1 MATGPVTPSLAP
13 LVIRLSANFSA
24 EETDVD
30 VGGASRDWL
39 NGSDWN
45 VTDLADASN
54 ATYWNGD
61 NVIFISLTSA
71 VLGVLILAT
80 IVGECSLSF
89 ALAWLDGRLAAA
101 LGL

>member
-1 MATGPVTPSLAP
+1 MAAGTVTLAP
-13 LVIRLSANFSA
+13 LVIRLSGNFSA
-24 EETDVD
+24 DDTDVD
-30 VGGASRDWL
+30 NTSRHWL

-45 VTDLADASN
+45 VTDLADTSN

-80 IVGECSLSF
+80 IVGECCVSF
-89 ALAWLDGRLAAA
+89 ALNWTAVQEMCSTDI
-101 LGL
+101 

>member
-1 MATGPVTPSLAP
+1 MATGTVTPSLAP
-13 LVIRLSANFSA
+13 LVIRLSGNFSA

-30 VGGASRDWL
+30 VGTTSRHWL

-45 VTDLADASN
+45 VTDLADTSN

-80 IVGECSLSF
+80 IVGECCVSF
-89 ALAWLDGRLAAA
+89 ALNWTAGQEMCSTDI
-101 LGL
+101 